1 MSTAAKRPAPSVTA
15 NAWPTALMERAPLGA
30 VVEGAAGLL
39 LSAPELLG
47 TGRVRLGELG
57 EVGGAVALDSGD
69 DAESDGG
76 ALEPGAEVALKERD
90 VTLKEKDGSGLV
102 EMMESGNEMDLGV
115 RNFVRIAARNS
126 EMEET
131 YRLGGPRVGTIV
143 GKDSICGRAKADG
156 ASVKAA
162 KARAVENFMMRAVV
176 KRSGFSSQ
184 H

>member
-15 NAWPTALMERAPLGA
+15 NAWPTAPMERAPLGA

-47 TGRVRLGELG
+47 TGR
-57 EVGGAVALDSGD
+57 VGGAVALDSGD

-102 EMMESGNEMDLGV
+102 VMMESGNEMDLG
-115 RNFVRIAARNS
+115 
-126 EMEET
+126 T
-131 YRLGGPRVGTIV
+131 YRLGGPGVGIIV